1 MKKIKLF
8 STVVAGAV
16 LLSACDVEYPEV
28 KIMTDPGFES
38 SQLQEV
44 RTVSI
49 YDTCEATFDVSRT
62 EGLSQEM
69 ELTLAVDPALLE
81 EYNLINGTSY
91 ELLDASCYEMPEKLE
106 FKTLT
111 KSLPFIVKLQP
122 AALVAKVGLDK
133 ANNMVLPVRIVSTSA
148 PAAEGAS
155 MSLLVHPDIAAPSI
169 MAEVPE
175 TEPEISF
182 ISISPAPQTYTVT
195 ARINFNTADLNK
207 VNFAVPA
214 DAQQLVDDY
223 NAAHPEDPDCLLLP
237 ESVYTLG
244 TPADGTYTFSEEEMT
259 LTNQIKF
266 QYADIDDAQPYLLP
280 LVVEGPAEYGI
291 EKTDPIY
298 VKVSITELRIS
309 VSQTASEAITGK
321 DSFKGSV
328 KVRINAKIDQD
339 LTVALKYDQAKIAGY
354 GGSYY
359 GAFDES
365 VLTLE
370 PATLLAGQTSVDVP
384 YTADLT
390 SCDQLEEVYL
400 APLSIDIASLP
411 EGTKIVEDSGTNY
424 VSLQHTL
431 GGSYVKTI
439 WGKEY
444 SSGRPQDLPAVLP
457 PASYYRYLA
466 PAGEGG
472 TTTILVA
479 GRTGALPK
487 EGDYDDMNLK
497 YILQSYNGYA
507 TMDMFFAVEESEDPN
522 ILKCVNFYDRAA
534 TTGIGKGDRIE
545 NDNSYYDKSTKTFH
559 LNLTVFDSKWFNFG
573 GFPIQVDLKNVGD

>member
-237 ESVYTLG
+237 KSVYTLG

-280 LVVEGPAEYGI
+280 LVIEGPAEYGI
-291 EKTDPIY
+291 EKVDPIY
-298 VKVSITELRIS
+298 VKVSITELRIELM
-309 VSQTASEAITGK
+309 QTESNLKTG
-321 DSFKGSV
+321 SGKGSV

-339 LTVALKYDQAKIAGY
+339 LTVALKYDKEKIAGY
-354 GGSYY
+354 AGSPYTEL
-359 GAFDES
+359 DES
-365 VLTLE
+365 LVNTEPVTLS
-370 PATLLAGQTSVDVP
+370 AGQISVDVP
-384 YTADLT
+384 YTIDL
-390 SCDQLEEVYL
+390 SSYDFDDNKVYLVPLSFDEEVL
-400 APLSIDIASLP
+400 L
-411 EGTKIVEDSGTNY
+411 EGTKIVEGRGTNY
-424 VSLQHTL
+424 VSVQHTL
-431 GGSYVKTI
+431 GGNYKKHVWGDENKTYI
-439 WGKEY
+439 VG
-444 SSGRPQDLPAVLP
+444 GVN
-457 PASYYRYLA
+457 
-466 PAGEGG
+466 EGG
-472 TTTILVA
+472 TIEIQLAA
-479 GRTGALPK
+479 GRNILEQFQDLG
-487 EGDYDDMNLK
+487 LK
-497 YILQSYNGYA
+497 YILPKYNKYLEL
-507 TMDMFFAVEESEDPN
+507 FFTTEKDPSN
-522 ILKCVNFYDRAA
+522 PNRLKLINFQDRADSPSY
-534 TTGIGKGDRIE
+534 GNEVISQGE
-545 NDNSYYDKSTKTFH
+545 SYYDIPTMTLHFH
-559 LNLTVFDSKWFNFG
+559 LTLNSAQGEL
-573 GFPIQVDLKNVGD
+573 PIEVDLTRIED

>member
-81 EYNLINGTSY
+81 EYNLIHGTSY

-237 ESVYTLG
+237 KSVYTLG

-291 EKTDPIY
+291 EKVDPIY
-298 VKVSITELRIS
+298 VKVSITELTIKVVKNS
-309 VSQTASEAITGK
+309 VESIVSK
-321 DSFKGSV
+321 SSV
-328 KVRINAKIDQD
+328 KVQINAQIDQD
-339 LTVALKYDQAKIAGY
+339 LTVALKYDKEKIAGY
-354 GGSYY
+354 AGGPYTEL
-359 GAFDES
+359 DES
-365 VLTLE
+365 LVNTEPVTLS
-370 PATLLAGQTSVDVP
+370 AGQTSVDVP
-384 YTADLT
+384 YKVDL
-390 SCDQLEEVYL
+390 SSYEYEGGEAFLV
-400 APLSIDIASLP
+400 PLTIDAATLPDGAKVLP
-411 EGTKIVEDSGTNY
+411 EMGTQY
-424 VSLQHTL
+424 VSLKKTL
-431 GGSYVKTI
+431 KGLYDKTDYAQGTANQQKSNRVALNRIFVAGDDAPALKFTTAYPEHALLKYAIQYNSGWTDGRLYFYISDETYQNDPTKLLLKGFIDRPNDNNGRGQDSVVDDGSYFDTENEVFHFAI
-439 WGKEY
+439 H
-444 SSGRPQDLPAVLP
+444 
-457 PASYYRYLA
+457 
-466 PAGEGG
+466 
-472 TTTILVA
+472 ILDNVY
-479 GRTGALPK
+479 K
-487 EGDYDDMNLK
+487 
-497 YILQSYNGYA
+497 
-507 TMDMFFAVEESEDPN
+507 SE
-522 ILKCVNFYDRAA
+522 
-534 TTGIGKGDRIE
+534 
-545 NDNSYYDKSTKTFH
+545 
-559 LNLTVFDSKWFNFG
+559 G
-573 GFPIQVDLKNVGD
+573 GFPIFLEFSNKHPLD